1 MSSAARENDSAK
13 CFSTDE
19 PSIWPNGCLG
29 QPVNAHT
36 PGRPPTR
43 KALLSVALLVS
54 IAACSKTGENEFQ
67 VKTPDVNVSTDTHT
81 VRTPDVDIGTKT
93 DTLNVP
99 VVGTQKDTI
108 VIDKPVAG
116 TKQTEVKTPTVRV
129 TKP

>member
-1 MSSAARENDSAK
+1 M
-13 CFSTDE
+13 
-19 PSIWPNGCLG
+19 
-29 QPVNAHT
+29 
-36 PGRPPTR
+36 R
-43 KALLSVALLVS
+43 KALLGVALLVLPIS
-54 IAACSKTGENEFQ
+54 ACSKTGENEFQ

-116 TKQTEVKTPTVRV
+116 TKQTEVQTPTVRV